1 MWKLSLFCVIVTTLM
16 LSGTTQ
22 AARFDVT
29 APGDTVRG
37 LPDDSDWPGNE
48 APPLAIDD
56 NVSTKYLHFKGFSQP
71 TGFQVT
77 PLAAQTIVVGLTFTT
92 ANDAVE
98 RDPIAFELYGSN
110 VSLNGPYELIASGDI
125 VDFSQTTAWPRFT
138 MNETPIEFDNDVA
151 YDHYQI
157 LFTAVRNPGSA
168 NSMQIAEVEF
178 LGMSL
183 ISLNPT
189 PADGAIHEDTWVNLS
204 WSPGDYAASHDVYF
218 GDNFDNVNE
227 GTADTFFGN
236 QTSTDILVGFPGF
249 PFPDGL
255 VPGTTYYWRIDD
267 IEADGVTKHKGQ
279 VWSFWVPSRTAYH
292 PEPADGAEFVD
303 PNTVQLNWTAGF
315 GAVLH
320 TIYFGDRFDTVNNA
334 TGGFP
339 QGLLSYNPG
348 PLEPEKVYYW
358 RIDEF
363 DILSTHKGDIWSFTT
378 PGAVGNPKPFN
389 GATDAEMNAILS
401 WTASDSAASHQLY
414 FGTEK
419 EAVRNADTGSP
430 EYIGTKTLGDERFDP
445 GRLEPNT
452 AYYWRVDEVD
462 SQSNTSTGPLW
473 SFTTGAFLLVDGFED
488 YTDDDAAGEA
498 IWQSW
503 IDGFGVTDNGAQVGY
518 LLPPYAEQTIV
529 HSGAQSMPLTYE
541 NTAGAT
547 NSEATLTL
555 TAVRDW
561 TEAGVT
567 TLSLWFRGDLTNAVD
582 PMYLAI
588 SNAAGTPALVAYDN
602 PNAAAMNTWTRWVI
616 PLQVFGDKGI
626 NLTNVDKIAIGLGTK
641 AGMTAPGGSGTLYV
655 DDMALNQPSSQ

>member
-1 MWKLSLFCVIVTTLM
+1 MAVTTLM
-16 LSGTTQ
+16 LSGITQ
-22 AARFDVT
+22 AARFDIT

-37 LPDDSDWPGNE
+37 VPDDSDWPGNE

-138 MNETPIEFDNDVA
+138 MNETPIVFDNDVA

-204 WSPGDYAASHDVYF
+204 WSSGDYAASHDVYF

-227 GTADTFFGN
+227 GTAETFFGN
-236 QTSTDILVGFPGF
+236 QTSTDIIVGFPGF
-249 PFPDGL
+249 PYPEGL

-267 IEADGVTKHKGQ
+267 IEADGVTKHKGR
-279 VWSFWVPSRTAYH
+279 VWSFWVPSRTAYN

-303 PNTVQLNWTAGF
+303 PNTVVLSWADGF

-320 TIYFGDRFDTVNNA
+320 TVYFGGDSFDVVNNA
-334 TGGFP
+334 AGGIP
-339 QGLLSYNPG
+339 QGLLTYSPG
-348 PLEPEKVYYW
+348 PLELEKVYYW

-363 DILSTHKGDIWSFTT
+363 DILATHKGDIWSFTT
-378 PGAVGNPKPFN
+378 PGAVGSPKPFN
-389 GATDAEMNAILS
+389 GATAAGMNAILS
-401 WTASDSAASHQLY
+401 WTASDSAVSHQLY

-430 EYIGTKTLGDERFDP
+430 EYIGTKTLGDESFNP
-445 GRLEPNT
+445 GRLEPDT

-473 SFTTGAFLLVDGFED
+473 SFTTGAFLLVDGFEN

-518 LLPPYAEQTIV
+518 LLPPYAEQTII

-541 NTAGAT
+541 NTTGAT

-555 TAVRDW
+555 TTVRDW

-567 TLSLWFRGDLTNAVD
+567 TLSLWFRGELTNAAD

-588 SNAAGTPALVAYDN
+588 SNTAGTPAIVAYDN
-602 PNAAAMNTWTRWVI
+602 PNAATFNTWTKWVI

-641 AGMTAPGGSGTLYV
+641 VGMTAPGGSGTIYV
-655 DDMALNQPSSQ
+655 DDIALNQPSSQ

>member
-1 MWKLSLFCVIVTTLM
+1 MWKSSLLLMAVTILM
-16 LSGTTQ
+16 LSGMTQ
-22 AARFDVT
+22 AARFDIT
-29 APGDTVRG
+29 TPGDTVRG
-37 LPDDSDWPGNE
+37 VPDDSDWPGNE

-56 NVSTKYLHFKGFSQP
+56 NVGTKYLHFKGFSQP

-157 LFTAVRNPGSA
+157 LFTAVRDAGSA

-183 ISLNPT
+183 ISLNPD
-189 PADGAIHEDTWVNLS
+189 PADGAIHEDTWASLS
-204 WSPGDYAASHDVYF
+204 WTAGDVAASHDVYF
-218 GDNFDNVNE
+218 GDDFDNVNE

-249 PFPDGL
+249 PYPDGL

-267 IEADGVTKHKGQ
+267 IEADRVTKHKGQ
-279 VWSFWVPSRTAYH
+279 VWSFWIPSRTAYN
-292 PEPADGAEFVD
+292 PEPADGIEFVD
-303 PNTVQLNWTAGF
+303 PNTVKLSWTAGF

-320 TIYFGDRFDTVNNA
+320 TVYFGDNFDEVNNA

-339 QGLLSYNPG
+339 QGLLTYSPG
-348 PLEPEKVYYW
+348 PLEREKVYYW

-363 DILSTHKGDIWSFTT
+363 DILATHKGDIWSFTT
-378 PGAVGNPKPFN
+378 PGAVGNPKPLN
-389 GATDAEMNAILS
+389 GATDAGMNAILS
-401 WTASDSAASHQLY
+401 WMASDSAASHQLY

-430 EYIGTKTLGDERFDP
+430 EYIGAKTLGDESFDP
-445 GRLEPNT
+445 GRLEPDT
-452 AYYWRVDEVD
+452 AYFWRVDEVD

-473 SFTTGAFLLVDGFED
+473 NFTTGAFLLVDGFED

-503 IDGFGVTDNGAQVGY
+503 IDGFGVADNGAQVGY

-541 NTAGAT
+541 NTTGAT

-567 TLSLWFRGDLTNAVD
+567 TLSLWFRGDLTNVAD

-602 PNAAAMNTWTRWVI
+602 PIAATFNTWTKWVI

-641 AGMTAPGGSGTLYV
+641 AGMTAPGGSGTIYV
-655 DDMALNQPSSQ
+655 DDIALNQPSSQ

>member
-1 MWKLSLFCVIVTTLM
+1 MWKSSLLLMTVTTLM
-16 LSGTTQ
+16 LSGMTQ
-22 AARFDVT
+22 AARFDIT

-37 LPDDSDWPGNE
+37 VPDDSDWPGNE

-110 VSLNGPYELIASGDI
+110 ASLDGPYELIASGDI
-125 VDFSQTTAWPRFT
+125 VDFDQTAAWPRFT
-138 MNETPIEFDNDVA
+138 INETPIVFDNDVA

-157 LFTAVRNPGSA
+157 LFTAVRDAGSA

-183 ISLNPT
+183 ISLSPT
-189 PADGAIHEDTWVNLS
+189 PADGAIHEDTWASLS
-204 WSPGDYAASHDVYF
+204 WVAGDVAASHDLYF

-227 GTADTFFGN
+227 GIGDTFYGN
-236 QTSTDILVGFPGF
+236 QTSTDFIVGFPGF
-249 PFPDGL
+249 PFPEGL

-267 IEADGVTKHKGQ
+267 IEADGVTKHKGR
-279 VWSFWVPSRTAYH
+279 VWSFWIPSRTAYN

-303 PNTVQLNWTAGF
+303 PNTVELSWAAGF
-315 GAVLH
+315 DAKLH
-320 TIYFGDRFDTVNNA
+320 TVYFGDRFDDINNA
-334 TGGFP
+334 AGGFP
-339 QGLLSYNPG
+339 QGLLTYSPG
-348 PLEPEKVYYW
+348 PLEREKVYYW

-363 DILSTHKGDIWSFTT
+363 DVTATYKGDIWSFTT
-378 PGAVGNPKPFN
+378 PGAVGHPKPLN
-389 GATDAEMNAILS
+389 SAADVGMNAILS

-414 FGTEK
+414 FGTDK
-419 EAVRNADTGSP
+419 DTVRSADTGSP
-430 EYIGTKTLGDERFDP
+430 EYIGSRALGDENFDP
-445 GRLEPNT
+445 GLLEPDT

-462 SQSNTSTGPLW
+462 GQNNTSTGPLW
-473 SFTTGAFLLVDGFED
+473 TFTTGALLVVDDFEG
-488 YTDDDAAGEA
+488 YTDDDGAGEA
-498 IWQSW
+498 IWQTW
-503 IDGFGVTDNGAQVGY
+503 VDGFGVAQNGAQVGY

-529 HSGAQSMPLTYE
+529 HGGAQSMPLTYD
-541 NTAGAT
+541 NTTGAT

-561 TEAGVT
+561 TQAGVV
-567 TLSLWFRGDLTNAVD
+567 TLSLWFRGDPTNAAD

-588 SNAAGTPALVAYDN
+588 STTAGTPAVAAYDD
-602 PNAAAMNTWTRWVI
+602 PRAATLNTWTEWVI
-616 PLQVFGDKGI
+616 PLQVFADQGV
-626 NLTNVDKIAIGLGTK
+626 NLTNVDKMAIGLGTG
-641 AGMTAPGGSGTLYV
+641 AGMTAPGGSGTIYV
-655 DDMALNQPSSQ
+655 DDIALYQPASP